1 MRVYDEE
8 MKEGLSY
15 EWFLLMVLEGVPLST
30 VETPPRVWLFKTD
43 AMCDHF
49 NLVGQEMKLFLEIS
63 RVSLF
68 LPVEKKLQQNLWLLG
83 CYDSRLLFTL
93 WR

>member
-8 MKEGLSY
+8 LKEGLSC
-15 EWFLLMVLEGVPLST
+15 EWFLLMILERVPLST
-30 VETPPRVWLFKTD
+30 VETLLRVWLFKTD

-49 NLVGQEMKLFLEIS
+49 NLVGQEMKLFPEIS
-63 RVSLF
+63 RVSF
-68 LPVEKKLQQNLWLLG
+68 SFPGEKKIQQNLWLLD
-83 CYDSRLLFTL
+83 CYDSRLHFTL